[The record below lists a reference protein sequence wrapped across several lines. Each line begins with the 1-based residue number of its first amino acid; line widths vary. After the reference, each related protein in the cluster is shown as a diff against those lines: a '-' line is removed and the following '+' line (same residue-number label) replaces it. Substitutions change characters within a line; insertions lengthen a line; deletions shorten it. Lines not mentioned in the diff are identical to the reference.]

1 MRLHFI
7 FMAGTR
13 PELAAR
19 AAESRYA
26 ESMARFLGS
35 WASEAFSADLD
46 VEYDEMVTGR
56 RGLFGRLDTHAVV
69 RDHRERGESDY
80 HFYLCN
86 FRPTWTDCTCEGYH
100 APNLGMILWQRP
112 GESAGDGR
120 LFMAEKNCTAA
131 SHELAHELLRQA
143 GHARYVPDVHDVWTR
158 HFHDGLAFEQY
169 GEDFCRTAGRPAF
182 LTIDASQ
189 FRGRTR
195 RGGAGAAGG

>member
-1 MRLHFI
+1 
-7 FMAGTR
+7 MAGTR

-112 GESAGDGR
+112 GKSEEDGR

-189 FRGRTR
+189 FRGRAG

>member
-1 MRLHFI
+1 
-7 FMAGTR
+7 MATTR
-13 PELAAR
+13 EELATR

-46 VEYDEMVTGR
+46 VAYDEMVTGR

-112 GESAGDGR
+112 GGGAEPDA

-143 GHARYVPDVHDVWTR
+143 GYARYVPDVHDVWTR

-169 GEDFCRTAGRPAF
+169 GGDFCRTAGRPSF
-182 LTIDASQ
+182 LTIDASS
-189 FRGRTR
+189 FREWA
-195 RGGAGAAGG
+195 GGAGGGA

>member
-1 MRLHFI
+1 
-7 FMAGTR
+7 MAGTR
-13 PELAAR
+13 SELAAR

-195 RGGAGAAGG
+195 RGRAEAAGG

>member
-1 MRLHFI
+1 
-7 FMAGTR
+7 MAGTR

-112 GESAGDGR
+112 GKSEEDGR

-189 FRGRTR
+189 FRG
-195 RGGAGAAGG
+195 GAGAAGG

>member
-1 MRLHFI
+1 
-7 FMAGTR
+7 MATTR
-13 PELAAR
+13 EELAAR

-46 VEYDEMVTGR
+46 VAYDEMVTGR

-112 GESAGDGR
+112 GGGAEPDA

-143 GHARYVPDVHDVWTR
+143 GYARYVPDVHDVWTR

-169 GEDFCRTAGRPAF
+169 GGDFCRTAGRPSF
-182 LTIDASQ
+182 LTIDASS
-189 FRGRTR
+189 FREWA
-195 RGGAGAAGG
+195 GGAGGGA